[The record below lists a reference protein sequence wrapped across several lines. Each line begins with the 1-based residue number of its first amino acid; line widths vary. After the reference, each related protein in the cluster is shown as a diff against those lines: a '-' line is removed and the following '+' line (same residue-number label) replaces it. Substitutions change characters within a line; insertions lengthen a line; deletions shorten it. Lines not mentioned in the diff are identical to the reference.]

1 MLELFT
7 LTSSIMPL
15 KCFCNW
21 VVLVK
26 YGCSGFFQNDHTI
39 WWCLTIF
46 GKTETVRLGEAF
58 LGHDNLTIF
67 CSVFSF
73 LPFLETSVTDWLLAD
88 SVGCHCFPLYEK
100 FYMVYKWPPH
110 HYLLTLPHSR
120 KKQNKKEDKAIQSI
134 QKIHNEKCQCL
145 YTEPDFWVKSIQDST
160 KVNIQWGPVV
170 FYQGKQGACPLKF
183 KNI

>member
-1 MLELFT
+1 MTCLSKYANITKQPIIQLGSMVMTHLTDIKIGSVTLAWTTLTLFFT

-39 WWCLTIF
+39 WWCLTSF

-58 LGHDNLTIF
+58 LGHDDLTIF

-73 LPFLETSVTDWLLAD
+73 LPFLETSVTDWLLAVWGVTV
-88 SVGCHCFPLYEK
+88 SPYIKAEVLYG
-100 FYMVYKWPPH
+100 
-110 HYLLTLPHSR
+110 L
-120 KKQNKKEDKAIQSI
+120 
-134 QKIHNEKCQCL
+134 
-145 YTEPDFWVKSIQDST
+145 
-160 KVNIQWGPVV
+160 
-170 FYQGKQGACPLKF
+170 
-183 KNI
+183 